1 MVTARVGQSCA
12 LAVAS
17 GASNNAIAVAAFA
30 LSMLFLSRV
39 PGALRVA
46 CECLCLRVIVFPNS
60 DDFNPR

>member
-17 GASNNAIAVAAFA
+17 GASKNVIAAAAFA
-30 LSMLFLSRV
+30 LSMLFLPRV
-39 PGALRVA
+39 RDALRVA
-46 CECLCLRVIVFPNS
+46 CECFCLGVIVFPNS